1 MYLISLSIS
10 CVDTGI
16 AGDISS
22 DADKQH
28 AINDP
33 FWKAMMHAP

>member
-1 MYLISLSIS
+1 MCLLSLSIS
-10 CVDTGI
+10 CVDSGI
-16 AGDISS
+16 LGDISS

-28 AINDP
+28 AIDDQ